1 MNVPIGRLKSRVLP
15 LETLVC
21 LSLIACLL
29 DVTILLNFVLMIPL
43 PSCMAS
49 LYMCI
54 SLAMYY
60 FSNNVC
66 IFGFMN
72 FTSTEIT
79 AYVFGTCF
87 FLSPHYFYEIYS

>member
-1 MNVPIGRLKSRVLP
+1 MNVPVGPLKSRALP

-72 FTSTEIT
+72 FTSTETYRI
-79 AYVFGTCF
+79 CLWNF
-87 FLSPHYFYEIYS
+87 FLSPHYFYGIYS

>member
-1 MNVPIGRLKSRVLP
+1 MNVPIGHLKSRALP
-15 LETLVC
+15 LETLMC

-29 DVTILLNFVLMIPL
+29 DITILLNFVLMIPL
-43 PSCMAS
+43 PSCLAS

-60 FSNNVC
+60 FSSNVC

-72 FTSTEIT
+72 FTSTVT
-79 AYVFGTCF
+79 YRACLWNLHFSLSTL
-87 FLSPHYFYEIYS
+87 FL